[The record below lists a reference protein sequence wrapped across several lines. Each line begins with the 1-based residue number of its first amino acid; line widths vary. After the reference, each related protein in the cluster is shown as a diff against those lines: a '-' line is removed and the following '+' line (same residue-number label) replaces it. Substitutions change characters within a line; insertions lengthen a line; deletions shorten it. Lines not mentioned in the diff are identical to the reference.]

1 MSDLNMS
8 KPKHVE
14 ETNVEL
20 NNVLCVHIVRPILYI
35 GTNQAD
41 FVYVHTEEGK
51 RCFYLSCCYIVTW
64 TS

>member
-1 MSDLNMS
+1 MSDLNMF

-35 GTNQAD
+35 GTN
-41 FVYVHTEEGK
+41 
-51 RCFYLSCCYIVTW
+51 
-64 TS
+64 